1 MKNIIG
7 FIRQNFTFFIFL
19 ILQIVSLVTLS
30 SYSKSH
36 QTFFGGMTN
45 QVIGD
50 INTRYNNWSYFF
62 SLKKTNALLTAENV
76 ALRNQLAQN
85 FVPLDTTKKLGTLIL
100 RKDSLEKT
108 RKFYYYPAKV
118 VGNTFTLQ
126 KNYITIERGALQGV
140 KKDMAAISP
149 DGSIVGVVVEVNENY
164 STIMSLLH
172 RNSKVSAMLKRDK
185 IAGSIEW
192 DGADPNILVLKNI
205 SKSAAPKV
213 GDTVITSPYS
223 SNFPAQ
229 LMVGRVTSVIQDPSS
244 NFLTLNVKAG
254 TNFFNLEY
262 VYLVENRRMEDQ
274 NKVNIKE
281 AVNE

>member
-7 FIRQNFTFFIFL
+7 FIRQNFTFFTFL
-19 ILQIVSLVTLS
+19 ILQIVSLVMLS

-62 SLKKTNALLTAENV
+62 RLKKTNTLLAAENV

-85 FVPLDTTKKLGTLIL
+85 FVPFDTTKKLGTLIL

-126 KNYITIERGALQGV
+126 KNYITIERGTLQGV

>member
-1 MKNIIG
+1 
-7 FIRQNFTFFIFL
+7 
-19 ILQIVSLVTLS
+19 
-30 SYSKSH
+30 
-36 QTFFGGMTN
+36 
-45 QVIGD
+45 
-50 INTRYNNWSYFF
+50 
-62 SLKKTNALLTAENV
+62 V

-85 FVPLDTTKKLGTLIL
+85 FVAFDTTKKLGTLIL
-100 RKDSLEKT
+100 RKDSLEKI

-126 KNYITIERGALQGV
+126 KNYIVIERGSKQGI

-229 LMVGRVTSVIQDPSS
+229 LMVGRVTTVIQDPSS
-244 NFLTLNVKAG
+244 NFLTLNVKAS

-281 AVNE
+281 AGNE

>member
-1 MKNIIG
+1 ML
-7 FIRQNFTFFIFL
+7 FR
-19 ILQIVSLVTLS
+19 S
-30 SYSKSH
+30 
-36 QTFFGGMTN
+36 
-45 QVIGD
+45 
-50 INTRYNNWSYFF
+50 
-62 SLKKTNALLTAENV
+62 
-76 ALRNQLAQN
+76 
-85 FVPLDTTKKLGTLIL
+85 KKLGTLIL
-100 RKDSLEKT
+100 RKDSLEKI

-126 KNYITIERGALQGV
+126 KNYIIIERGSKQGI

-149 DGSIVGVVVEVNENY
+149 EGSIVGVVVEVNENY

-229 LMVGRVTSVIQDPSS
+229 LLVGRVTTVIQDPAS
-244 NFLTLNVKAG
+244 NFLTLNVKAS

-262 VYLVENRRMEDQ
+262 VYLVENRRMEEQ
-274 NKVNIKE
+274 KKVSVKE
-281 AVNE
+281 GSNE

>member
-1 MKNIIG
+1 
-7 FIRQNFTFFIFL
+7 
-19 ILQIVSLVTLS
+19 
-30 SYSKSH
+30 
-36 QTFFGGMTN
+36 
-45 QVIGD
+45 
-50 INTRYNNWSYFF
+50 
-62 SLKKTNALLTAENV
+62 
-76 ALRNQLAQN
+76 
-85 FVPLDTTKKLGTLIL
+85 
-100 RKDSLEKT
+100 
-108 RKFYYYPAKV
+108 
-118 VGNTFTLQ
+118 
-126 KNYITIERGALQGV
+126 
-140 KKDMAAISP
+140 MAAISP

-229 LMVGRVTSVIQDPSS
+229 LMVGRVTTVIQDPSS

>member
-229 LMVGRVTSVIQDPSS
+229 LMVGRVTTVIQDPSS

>member
-7 FIRQNFTFFIFL
+7 FIRQNFTFFSFL
-19 ILQIVSLVTLS
+19 ILQIVSLVMLS
-30 SYSKSH
+30 SNSKTH
-36 QTFFGGMTN
+36 ETFFGGWSN
-45 QVIGD
+45 QLTGN
-50 INTRYNNWSYFF
+50 INRYYSSWTYFF
-62 SLKKTNALLTAENV
+62 SLKATNEKLAAENV

-85 FVPLDTTKKLGTLIL
+85 FVGFDTTKKLGTLIL
-100 RKDSLEKT
+100 RKDSLEKI

-126 KNYITIERGALQGV
+126 KNYIVIERGSKQGI

-149 DGSIVGVVVEVNENY
+149 DGSIVGIVVEVNENY

-205 SKSAAPKV
+205 SKSAAPKL

-229 LMVGRVTSVIQDPSS
+229 LMVGRVTKVIQDPSS
-244 NFLTLNVKAG
+244 NFLTLNIKAG

-274 NKVNIKE
+274 KKVNIKE
-281 AVNE
+281 VVNE

>member
-7 FIRQNFTFFIFL
+7 FIRQNFTFFTFL
-19 ILQIVSLVTLS
+19 ILQIVSLVMLS

-85 FVPLDTTKKLGTLIL
+85 FVPFDTTKKLGTLIL

-126 KNYITIERGALQGV
+126 KNYITIERGTLQGV

-149 DGSIVGVVVEVNENY
+149 DGSIVGIVVEVNDNY
-164 STIMSLLH
+164 SKIMSLLH

-185 IAGSIEW
+185 VAGTVEW
-192 DGADPNILVLKNI
+192 DGSNPDILTLKNI
-205 SKSAAPKV
+205 SKSAAPKI
-213 GDTVITSPYS
+213 GDSVLTSPYS
-223 SNFPAQ
+223 ASFPAQ
-229 LMVGRVTSVIQDPSS
+229 LMIGCVTKVVVDPAS
-244 NFLTLNVKAG
+244 NFLTLELKSA
-254 TNFFNLEY
+254 TNFYNLEFI
-262 VYLVENRRMEDQ
+262 YLVENKRMNEQ
-274 NKVNIKE
+274 LNLEVNKTP
-281 AVNE
+281 NE

>member
-1 MKNIIG
+1 M
-7 FIRQNFTFFIFL
+7 
-19 ILQIVSLVTLS
+19 
-30 SYSKSH
+30 
-36 QTFFGGMTN
+36 
-45 QVIGD
+45 
-50 INTRYNNWSYFF
+50 
-62 SLKKTNALLTAENV
+62 
-76 ALRNQLAQN
+76 
-85 FVPLDTTKKLGTLIL
+85 
-100 RKDSLEKT
+100 
-108 RKFYYYPAKV
+108 
-118 VGNTFTLQ
+118 GNTFTLQ
-126 KNYITIERGALQGV
+126 KNYIVIERGSKQGI

-229 LMVGRVTSVIQDPSS
+229 LMVGRVTTVIQDPSS